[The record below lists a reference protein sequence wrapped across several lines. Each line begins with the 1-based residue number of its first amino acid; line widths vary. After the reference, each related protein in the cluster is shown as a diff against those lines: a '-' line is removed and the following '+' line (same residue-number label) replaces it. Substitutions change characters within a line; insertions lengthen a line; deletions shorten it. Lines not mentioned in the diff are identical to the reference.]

1 MPTLRRPWLALAL
14 LPFVLFGLEPQAG
27 AIRPAAAESF
37 LTAIADLPL
46 APGLSELSDQ
56 GLVFDKPGGR
66 IVEAYAAGQ
75 TSAAAVR
82 SFYAETLPQL
92 GWQALGAGSEGAWRR
107 EGERLDLAVLSE
119 TGTILVR
126 FTLRPE

>member
-1 MPTLRRPWLALAL
+1 MRRFTKRLFAL
-14 LPFVLFGLEPQAG
+14 LVVALPVLSAG
-27 AIRPAAAESF
+27 VSGAARAETF

-46 APGLSELSDQ
+46 APGLNELSGQ

-75 TSAAAVR
+75 TAAAAVKV
-82 SFYAETLPQL
+82 FYGETLPQL
-92 GWQALGAGSEGAWRR
+92 GWQPLGGESWRR
-107 EGERLDLAVLSE
+107 EGERLDVTVLSE

>member
-14 LPFVLFGLEPQAG
+14 LPLLLGLG
-27 AIRPAAAESF
+27 ATTGTVRPAAAESF

-46 APGLSELSDQ
+46 APGLAELTDQ

-75 TSAAAVR
+75 TSSSAVR
-82 SFYAETLPQL
+82 GFYAETLPQL
-92 GWQALGAGSEGAWRR
+92 GWQSAGEGSWRR